1 MGLWERSAAIA
12 GPGAR
17 SPSCPSPEAHDVYTD
32 LLTFCFDG
40 PNQYNQQR
48 PIFIDAQDPSRSLN
62 ASQFRLLVRTLIA
75 GLKAH
80 HVQHGDCVLVHL
92 GNSVWSPAKPHSA
105 LLSHR
110 VLRHLPVLYL
120 LEL

>member
-1 MGLWERSAAIA
+1 MGLWERSSAIP

-17 SPSCPSPEAHDVYTD
+17 SPSSPSPEAHHVYTD

-40 PNQYNQQR
+40 PNQYDQRR

-80 HVQHGDCVLVHL
+80 HVQRGDCVLVHL
-92 GNSVWSPAKPHSA
+92 GNSVRSPANPLCSA
-105 LLSHR
+105 LLTEFYASFR
-110 VLRHLPVLYL
+110 FCTL